1 MNFKDA
7 RKGKPWISDDSGNR
21 NRQLWIQMRWGFG
34 GGLVLALILM
44 AMEKGWF

>member
-1 MNFKDA
+1 MSFKGA
-7 RKGKPWISDDSGNR
+7 RKRKPWISNNSDNR
-21 NRQLWIQMRWGFG
+21 DKQFWIQIRWGFG